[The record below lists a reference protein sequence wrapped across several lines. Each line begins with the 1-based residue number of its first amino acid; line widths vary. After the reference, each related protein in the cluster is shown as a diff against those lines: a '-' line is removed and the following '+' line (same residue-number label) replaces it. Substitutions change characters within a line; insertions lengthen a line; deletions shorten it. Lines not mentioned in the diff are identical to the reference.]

1 MHFVYNEV
9 RDLKVSVDDPVHL
22 EVVVVLAERIDQ
34 GFGNLLQFK
43 SFLNCWSLYIIVI
56 SDTNDFCY
64 NIMGKWTKRKLNV

>member
-34 GFGNLLQFK
+34 GLGNLLQNK
-43 SFLNCWSLYIIVI
+43 SF
-56 SDTNDFCY
+56 
-64 NIMGKWTKRKLNV
+64 